1 MAGSATSTSS
11 IRSPGSVRRSSPRSA
26 SRCAYD
32 GSGARGR
39 CAARSRGRAVA
50 AGAVAAV
57 TGLAARGLAAA
68 RAHPRHVVLAALVAG
83 LLLVAG
89 GPLAVLA
96 AALAAAALAGR
107 RPVAVVAAAAA
118 IGGAGIAHARL
129 DALDAGVLARMH
141 GQRIAA
147 RVTLLE
153 PVRERVSGPAV
164 ARARLLDGPGTGE
177 QAVLRVRGYAYAGAW
192 PEVGEELRVDGRV
205 APLGRFDAYQRRRN
219 AHAAIDAYAVKRTG
233 RRRRG
238 VAGALD
244 AMRRRAEQGLQTR
257 LEPKDAALLRGMVL
271 GEDERLSDSVR
282 DDFQRSGLAHI
293 LAVSGQNVMLLAI
306 LVLFAGS
313 LTGLPLRPRLLLA
326 VALIAVYV
334 PLAGGGPS
342 IQRAG
347 VMGIAG
353 LVAALAGQPAQRWY
367 ALGLAAAVTL
377 AINPRSAGEPGW
389 QLSFA
394 AVAALLVGAAPLTA
408 AFARRLPRP
417 VAEAGAITVAAT
429 LGTAPLMA
437 LYFDQVS
444 PASLPANLI
453 AAPAIAPVMWLGML
467 SAAAAQAGPA
477 FAAPFTA
484 LTAPLLVFI
493 QWVAHTAADAPLAAI
508 PVHAPPVAV
517 FGAWAAVIGALAVGM
532 RRLTAADRGGARA
545 RRVRLAV
552 AVAALAAVGVVVA
565 TSRAAG
571 GPPTPARGELVISF
585 LDVGQGDATLIQ
597 LDGAAVLVDTGP
609 PDGPILKRLKEAHV
623 KRLDALLLTHAE
635 ADHEGAAPAVIREY
649 APRTVVDGGAGW
661 KTAVQRTLAASGSR
675 DAVPDA
681 GRAREPA
688 QASPAIVVPR
698 AGQILALGGLKLRIL
713 WPPAPPPGW
722 KPAGNPNDRAVVAR
736 LDASGLS
743 ALLTADAETN
753 VTGPLELAPVDVLK
767 VAHHGSADP
776 GLPALLARLPPRI
789 AAIEVGRH
797 NTYGHPTPA
806 TLAALAAAVPTIVR
820 TDRDGTVRLH
830 ARGGRVWVE
839 R

>member
-107 RPVAVVAAAAA
+107 RPVAVLAAAAA

-129 DALDAGVLARMH
+129 AALDAGVLARMH
-141 GQRIAA
+141 GQRIAT

-164 ARARLLDGPGTGE
+164 ARVRLLAGPGAGE
-177 QAVLRVRGYAYAGAW
+177 QAVLRVRGYAYDGAW

-205 APLGRFDAYQRRRN
+205 GPLGRFDAYQRRRN
-219 AHAAIDAYAVKRTG
+219 AHAAITAYAVKRTG
-233 RRRRG
+233 RTRGG

-244 AMRRRAEQGLQTR
+244 AMRRRAEHGLQTR

-282 DDFQRSGLAHI
+282 DEFQRSGLAHI
-293 LAVSGQNVMLLAI
+293 LAVSGQNVMLLAV
-306 LVLFAGS
+306 LVLFAGA
-313 LTGLPLRPRLLLA
+313 LTGLALRPRLLLA
-326 VALIAVYV
+326 AALIAVYV
-334 PLAGGGPS
+334 PLTGGGPS

-347 VMGIAG
+347 VMGVAG

-377 AINPRSAGEPGW
+377 AINPRTAGEPGW

-394 AVAALLVGAAPLTA
+394 AVAALLAGAAPLTA
-408 AFARRLPRP
+408 VFARRLPRAA
-417 VAEAGAITVAAT
+417 AEAAAITVAAT

-437 LYFDQVS
+437 LYFEQVS

-467 SAAAAQAGPA
+467 SAAAAQLAPA
-477 FAAPFTA
+477 LAVPFTA
-484 LTAPLLVFI
+484 LTSPLLVFI
-493 QWVAHTAADAPLAAI
+493 QWVAHTAANAPLAAI

-517 FGAWAAVIGALAVGM
+517 FTAWVALVGVVAAGV
-532 RRLTAADRGGARA
+532 RRVSAADRGGARV
-545 RRVRLAV
+545 RSGWTRPVRLA
-552 AVAALAAVGVVVA
+552 AVAGAAAAIGIAGV
-565 TSRAAG
+565 TRAAG
-571 GPPTPARGELVISF
+571 GPPPPAKGELVISF
-585 LDVGQGDATLIQ
+585 LDIGQGDATLIQ

-609 PDGPILKRLKEAHV
+609 PDGPILRRLKEARV
-623 KRLDALLLTHAE
+623 KRLDALILTHAE

-649 APRTVVDGGAGW
+649 RPRTIVDGGAGW
-661 KTAVQRTLAASGSR
+661 ATPVQRALAASGTR
-675 DAVPDA
+675 
-681 GRAREPA
+681 
-688 QASPAIVVPR
+688 IVVPGAGLRR
-698 AGQILALGGLKLRIL
+698 APTASGRTSAAPGAGPRRAPTTATAAILVPQSGQVLALGGLRLRIL
-713 WPPAPPPGW
+713 WPPAPSPGW
-722 KPAGNPNDRAVVAR
+722 KPTGNPNDRAVVAR
-736 LDASGLS
+736 LEAGRFS

-753 VTGPLELAPVDVLK
+753 VTGPLQIAPVDLLK

-776 GLPALLARLPPRI
+776 GLPALLARL
-789 AAIEVGRH
+789 H
-797 NTYGHPTPA
+797 
-806 TLAALAAAVPTIVR
+806 
-820 TDRDGTVRLH
+820 
-830 ARGGRVWVE
+830 
-839 R
+839 